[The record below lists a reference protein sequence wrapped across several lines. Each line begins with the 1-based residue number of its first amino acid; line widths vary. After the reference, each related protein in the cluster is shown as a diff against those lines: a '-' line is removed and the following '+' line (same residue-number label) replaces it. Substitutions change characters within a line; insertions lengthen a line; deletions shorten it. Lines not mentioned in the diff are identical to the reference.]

1 MRSPERI
8 WKAFIEHEQYRGLK
22 ASAVQMSMRTVNAF
36 ISFLIENGA
45 LHPHLLK
52 RRMWIKI
59 PSSLPRAMEPDD
71 DERLLSV
78 IDDTRNRAMI
88 LSAG

>member
-22 ASAVQMSMRTVNAF
+22 ASTVQMSMRTVKAF

-52 RRMWIKI
+52 RRMWIKV
-59 PSSLPRAMEPDD
+59 PSSLPRAMEPDVTRD
-71 DERLLSV
+71 CSLLL
-78 IDDTRNRAMI
+78 IIPAI
-88 LSAG
+88 GP